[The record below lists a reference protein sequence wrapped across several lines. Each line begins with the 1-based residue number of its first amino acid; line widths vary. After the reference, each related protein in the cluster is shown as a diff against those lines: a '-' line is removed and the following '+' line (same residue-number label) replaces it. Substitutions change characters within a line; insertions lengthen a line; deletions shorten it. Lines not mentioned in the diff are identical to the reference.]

1 MVLSPH
7 TSRHDS
13 GVVSRRRHHAEHLSR
28 GRFYRHDAAYFA
40 FKQSLAECLKLY
52 VDAQSDV
59 FSSHGP
65 TVVTPVLVLALYSST
80 GVAQQNLH
88 AFLSSQLL
96 FVILFYTEFAYIVA
110 RLVVVVVLNVAWR
123 HFGDIAEHMR
133 RIRVLVLPYA
143 SPLDIEAR
151 KAEYLLLEYAE
162 FFV

>member
-1 MVLSPH
+1 M
-7 TSRHDS
+7 
-13 GVVSRRRHHAEHLSR
+13 
-28 GRFYRHDAAYFA
+28 
-40 FKQSLAECLKLY
+40 
-52 VDAQSDV
+52 
-59 FSSHGP
+59 
-65 TVVTPVLVLALYSST
+65 PVLVLALYSSA

-96 FVILFYTEFAYIVA
+96 FVILFHTEFAYIVA